1 MATGFT
7 YKSLVR
13 IGVLAATVLSLGFAG
28 VEDGVVL
35 CVGEDGHVA
44 VENVGPEGC
53 GEVFEAVLEAV
64 VDAQSV
70 LAIASSTS
78 HCGPCVDVALSASSA
93 TGGLSVA
100 KRGGPAVATFSIA
113 TIPSP
118 LPSARASLTLP
129 RVARFISEKP
139 HTVVIRC

>member
-1 MATGFT
+1 MATGLT
-7 YKSLVR
+7 CESLVR
-13 IGVLAATVLSLGFAG
+13 VGVLAATVLSLGFAG

-53 GEVFEAVLEAV
+53 GEVLEAVL
-64 VDAQSV
+64 DAQSV

-78 HCGPCVDVALSASSA
+78 HCGPCVDVAFSASSA

-113 TIPSP
+113 TTASP

>member
-7 YKSLVR
+7 YESLMRV
-13 IGVLAATVLSLGFAG
+13 GVLAATALSLGFAG

-53 GEVFEAVLEAV
+53 GEVLEAVL
-64 VDAQSV
+64 DAQSV

-113 TIPSP
+113 TTASP